1 MKKYEFNKENF
12 QFKLEIYKTESAIA
26 DFQNLINY
34 QNLFDSYYENGKKL
48 STSCLRSLCMCEA
61 DGAEYAAYKKII
73 EERGEE
79 VFNFG

>member
-1 MKKYEFNKENF
+1 MKKINKENF
-12 QFKLEIYKTESAIA
+12 QFEMEVYKTKSAIA

-34 QNLFDSYYENGKKL
+34 QKDFDSYYKNGKKL

-61 DGAEYAAYKKII
+61 DGAEYSAYCKII

-79 VFNFG
+79 VF

>member
-12 QFKLEIYKTESAIA
+12 WFEMEVCKTESAIA
-26 DFQNLINY
+26 DFQDLINY
-34 QNLFDSYYENGKKL
+34 QKDFDSYYENSKKL

-73 EERGEE
+73 EERGER
-79 VFNFG
+79 VFNFV